1 MENDSVEFRKRVVQ
15 AYRSGQ
21 SGTYAETARIF
32 VVCEATVSRLRRQ
45 FRETGDVVPK
55 RKGGT
60 RSRKVDLVSRTR
72 SAFTKSSDAGQDVI
86 GRRGPDEWLR
96 ILISHIE
103 VLIDGALQIGDAA
116 EGAAPDRFIGD
127 LAE

>member
-1 MENDSVEFRKRVVQ
+1 MENCSVEFRKRVVQ

-32 VVCEATVSRLRRQ
+32 VVCEATVSRLLRQ

-60 RSRKVDLVSRTR
+60 RSRKVDLDWLDAHPDARLVDRIEAWASASGSGVS
-72 SAFTKSSDAGQDVI
+72 V
-86 GRRGPDEWLR
+86 
-96 ILISHIE
+96 
-103 VLIDGALQIGDAA
+103 GAMWNAVRACRWTHKKD
-116 EGAAPDRFIGD
+116 PDRSR
-127 LAE
+127 A